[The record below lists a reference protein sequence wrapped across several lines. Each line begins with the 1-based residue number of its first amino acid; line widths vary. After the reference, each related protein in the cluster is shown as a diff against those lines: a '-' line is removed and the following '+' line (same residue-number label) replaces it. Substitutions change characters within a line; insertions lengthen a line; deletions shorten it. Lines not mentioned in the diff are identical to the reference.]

1 MWKNVLSLLLLGL
14 PAAGLMSSC
23 VSRDSY
29 LRTYNAL
36 RNTEKA
42 LAESKRYIQ
51 QVEKER
57 DQLKGKLAQAQALLG
72 DAQALKARKA
82 ELDALVARLKK
93 SLIGVGELGPNVEV
107 VRGKEGVSLSIQGEV
122 LFASGK
128 ADLSR
133 EGKETL
139 RRVAQVLKREG
150 FRVRI
155 AGHTDSDP
163 IRKSHWRSNLDLSAN
178 RAVSVAEFL
187 AQCGVP
193 RSRMEVAGY
202 GEFRPRVPGN
212 TPEAKRRNRRV
223 EILILGKDEE

>member
-1 MWKNVLSLLLLGL
+1 MGKNSFRLLLLAL
-14 PAAGLMSSC
+14 SASGLMSSC

-36 RNTEKA
+36 QNTEKA
-42 LAESKRYIQ
+42 LAESKRYVQ
-51 QVEKER
+51 EVEQDR
-57 DQLKGKLAQAQALLG
+57 NQLKKKLEEALARLG
-72 DAQALKARKA
+72 DAKALQARKA

-107 VRGKEGVSLSIQGEV
+107 IQGKEGVSLSIQGEV

-128 ADLSR
+128 ADLSQ
-133 EGKETL
+133 EGKDTL
-139 RRVAQVLKREG
+139 RRVAEVLTREG

-155 AGHTDSDP
+155 AGHTDTDP

-187 AQCGVP
+187 AKCGVP
-193 RSRMEVAGY
+193 RDRMEVAGY
-202 GEFRPRVPGN
+202 GEFRPRAPGN
-212 TPEAKRRNRRV
+212 TIEAKRRNRRV
-223 EILILGKDEE
+223 EILILGKE

>member
-1 MWKNVLSLLLLGL
+1 MGKKSLALLMLAL
-14 PAAGLMSSC
+14 PAWGLLSSC

-42 LAESKRYIQ
+42 LEESKRYIQ
-51 QVEKER
+51 EVERDR
-57 DQLKGKLAQAQALLG
+57 DQLKNKLAKAQALLG
-72 DAQALKARKA
+72 DAKAIQARKA

-93 SLIGVGELGPNVEV
+93 SLGGVGELGPNVEV
-107 VRGKEGVSLSIQGEV
+107 IQGKEGVSLSIQGEV

-128 ADLSR
+128 AELSP
-133 EGKETL
+133 EGKATL
-139 RRVAQVLKREG
+139 RRVARVLKREG

-155 AGHTDSDP
+155 AGHTDTDP

-187 AQCGVP
+187 AKCGVP
-193 RSRMEVAGY
+193 RRRMEVAGY

-223 EILILGKDEE
+223 EILILGKE

>member
-1 MWKNVLSLLLLGL
+1 MWKKSFRLLALAL
-14 PAAGLMSSC
+14 PVWGLMSSC

-42 LAESKRYIQ
+42 LEQSKRYIQ
-51 QVEKER
+51 EVEQDR
-57 DQLKGKLAQAQALLG
+57 NQLKRKLDDALARLG
-72 DAQALKARKA
+72 DAKALQARKA

-93 SLIGVGELGPNVEV
+93 SLGAMGGLGPNVEILQ
-107 VRGKEGVSLSIQGEV
+107 GKEGVKLSIQGEV

-128 ADLSR
+128 ADLSP
-133 EGKETL
+133 EGKRTL
-139 RRVAQVLKREG
+139 RRVAEMLKRER
-150 FRVRI
+150 FRVRV
-155 AGHTDSDP
+155 AGHTDTDP

-178 RAVSVAEFL
+178 RAVSVAEYL
-187 AQCGVP
+187 AKCGVP

-202 GEFRPRVPGN
+202 GEFRPRVKGS

-223 EILILGKDEE
+223 EILILGKQ